1 MKTTDLEIQNKDNNT
16 ALCFG
21 VAFGVTKIA
30 KLMVERNINLPGI
43 RGIRVKLATD
53 YRCQSNISQS
63 QVPSTFQDNL
73 LVSELCQAVKYLGF
87 EAVQK
92 KKTLNAQALKDN
104 NNHNILHLAGK
115 LAPSDQF
122 HVVSGAALQM
132 QRELLWFKEVEKI
145 IQPLFKEIKDSEGR
159 TPQMLFT
166 EEHKG
171 LAKGEKWLK
180 NTASSCM
187 LVATL
192 LSFSLFPTPQ
202 PFSLPLSSLHRFSSS
217 SLLSRLPQTTQSVT
231 DFFFT

>member
-1 MKTTDLEIQNKDNNT
+1 
-16 ALCFG
+16 
-21 VAFGVTKIA
+21 
-30 KLMVERNINLPGI
+30 
-43 RGIRVKLATD
+43 
-53 YRCQSNISQS
+53 
-63 QVPSTFQDNL
+63 
-73 LVSELCQAVKYLGF
+73 
-87 EAVQK
+87 
-92 KKTLNAQALKDN
+92 
-104 NNHNILHLAGK
+104 
-115 LAPSDQF
+115 
-122 HVVSGAALQM
+122 M

-202 PFSLPLSSLHRFSSS
+202 PFSLPLSHLSIASHPLLFSLVSLRPPNLPPNQSQKNDDLEPVHRWIIVKFDYHVRNTIPSILTVGNFDIMSELREKS
-217 SLLSRLPQTTQSVT
+217 FAL
-231 DFFFT
+231 

>member
-1 MKTTDLEIQNKDNNT
+1 
-16 ALCFG
+16 
-21 VAFGVTKIA
+21 
-30 KLMVERNINLPGI
+30 
-43 RGIRVKLATD
+43 
-53 YRCQSNISQS
+53 
-63 QVPSTFQDNL
+63 
-73 LVSELCQAVKYLGF
+73 
-87 EAVQK
+87 
-92 KKTLNAQALKDN
+92 
-104 NNHNILHLAGK
+104 
-115 LAPSDQF
+115 
-122 HVVSGAALQM
+122 M

-202 PFSLPLSSLHRFSSS
+202 PFSLPLSHLSIASHPLLFSLVSLRPPNLLRIFFLHKGIIIRRRIMVLYFVTFQFFVNKFKKLFSNK
-217 SLLSRLPQTTQSVT
+217 
-231 DFFFT
+231 

>member
-1 MKTTDLEIQNKDNNT
+1 MKMRQIEVMFSKRN
-16 ALCFG
+16 G
-21 VAFGVTKIA
+21 
-30 KLMVERNINLPGI
+30 MVKFIFE
-43 RGIRVKLATD
+43 GIRVKLATD

-63 QVPSTFQDNL
+63 QVPSTFQGEKIFNL
-73 LVSELCQAVKYLGF
+73 IYDI
-87 EAVQK
+87 EAHK
-92 KKTLNAQALKDN
+92 DLITSYRDN

-115 LAPSDQF
+115 LAPSDQL